1 MHIIFNKDT
10 KIPYYGFLFIFI
22 SVNLIA
28 FFFSQNI
35 ANAYIAKRYT
45 VPQIIGESNNVLVG
59 TVKEVNTKRK
69 NATVNVEKYL
79 KGDNEFKEIKIRFD
93 VFKGEEDHREQISK
107 FLKVDEPII
116 ICYLKDNRRI
126 DSLAHTRGKWF
137 QTQVT
142 KQNGKWGWWG
152 FTHFEKYLNKDKVSR
167 RDSTHEFQKELN
179 AMLGDDAIQLFLFH
193 DERYQAEIPIISEI
207 NKVDKQWISYHQTTN
222 RDLPGLSNAEILW
235 IGCRSIGRDGKYR
248 LNNNQEK
255 KIREFVKN
263 GGIVIVSGQDSD
275 DDNPCETGWLPHKL
289 NGVESNHRNDFQS
302 TSIAGSLFKSPHR
315 IRSGQLSL
323 DDSWDGW
330 NEEFKILA
338 TTNNGKE
345 IVVAKLSY
353 GKGMYLITNLHN
365 NSKERAAKNR
375 PMLENLIHFAV
386 ASIK

>member
-1 MHIIFNKDT
+1 MYLLSKYIKLS
-10 KIPYYGFLFIFI
+10 YYRILIY
-22 SVNLIA
+22 LIA
-28 FFFSQNI
+28 GTLITFLSSQNY
-35 ANAYIAKRYT
+35 AEAYIAKRYT
-45 VPQIIGESNNVLVG
+45 VPQIIGESNNVLFG

-69 NATVNVEKYL
+69 TATVNVEKYL
-79 KGDNEFKEIKIRFD
+79 KGDNEFEEIKIRFD
-93 VFKGEEDHREQISK
+93 VYKGEEDHREQISR

-142 KQNGKWGWWG
+142 RQNGKWGWWG
-152 FTHFEKYLNKDKVSR
+152 FTHFEKYLNRDKVSQ
-167 RDSTHEFQKELN
+167 RDSTIEFQKELN
-179 AMLGDDAIQLFLFH
+179 AMLGDDAIQLLLFH
-193 DERYQAEIPIISEI
+193 NERYEAEIPIISNI
-207 NKVDKQWISYHQTTN
+207 SKVGKKWISYHQTTDRN
-222 RDLPGLSNAEILW
+222 LPGLSDTEILW
-235 IGCRSIGRDGKYR
+235 LGCRSIGRDGKYR

-263 GGIVIVSGQDSD
+263 GGVVIVSGQDSD
-275 DDNPCETGWLPHKL
+275 DGNPCETGWLPHKL

-302 TSIAGSLFKSPHR
+302 TSIAGSLFKTPHR

-365 NSKERAAKNR
+365 NNKEQAAKNR
-375 PMLENLIHFAV
+375 PLLENLIHYSV
-386 ASIK
+386 ATLK